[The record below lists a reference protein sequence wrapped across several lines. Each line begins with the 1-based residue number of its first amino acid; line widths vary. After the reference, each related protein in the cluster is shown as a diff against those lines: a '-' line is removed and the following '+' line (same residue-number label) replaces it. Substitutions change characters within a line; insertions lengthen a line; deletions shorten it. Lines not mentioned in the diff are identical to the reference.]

1 MKSYFV
7 LAIFVFNIL
16 LPQESNSIAFEN
28 NDSGYVQI
36 DTDSIGLNL
45 YVDDI
50 LVGQSPL
57 KDPIPVKTGF
67 HNVTY
72 IEPNY
77 IIALKEHFSADEINF
92 LLKESTKKIYVSS
105 NETVFINLWWKEYE
119 DTIKNRKKMKWI
131 RTGLSSIIISIL
143 IILNT

>member
-1 MKSYFV
+1 MEK
-7 LAIFVFNIL
+7 L
-16 LPQESNSIAFEN
+16 LIKP
-28 NDSGYVQI
+28 DS
-36 DTDSIGLNL
+36 L
-45 YVDDI
+45 
-50 LVGQSPL
+50 L
-57 KDPIPVKTGF
+57 KDSSQLAWNVYESGF
-67 HNVTY
+67 
-72 IEPNY
+72 EPNY

>member
-16 LPQESNSIAFEN
+16 LSQESNSIAFEN

>member
-7 LAIFVFNIL
+7 LAIFIFNIL
-16 LPQESNSIAFEN
+16 LSQESNSLSFQN
-28 NDSGYVQI
+28 NDSGFVQI
-36 DTDSIGLNL
+36 NTDSIGLNL
-45 YVDDI
+45 YIDDI

-57 KDPIPVKTGF
+57 KNPIPVNTGF

-77 IIALKEHFSADEINF
+77 IIALEEHFTVDEINF

-105 NETVFINLWWKEYE
+105 NETVFVNLWWKQYE

-131 RTGLSSIIISIL
+131 RTSLSAIIISIL
-143 IILNT
+143 IILNS